1 MNEERYIQFEQYL
14 QEEMTVEERKKFE
27 KQVLE
32 DEEIAAEFSAFKEVL
47 AQLDNKFRYDEER
60 KTFSK
65 NLLDISDKYF
75 NKERPKRVLMRP
87 WYFAVAA
94 SVVVL
99 FGLFFFGYNP
109 NPSFNDYNHPEQAHF
124 TERSNTN
131 VNLIQAE
138 KAFNDGKFKEAV
150 PFFEAV
156 LKNHKTAEIQYYYG
170 VSLLQINE
178 YIKAETVFNELKS
191 GTSLY
196 REKSVWNLAL
206 IKLKHKDYKGCKQ
219 ILQTIS
225 QDFEYYDEVQELLRA
240 LE

>member
-1 MNEERYIQFEQYL
+1 MNEERYIQFDQYL

-27 KQVLE
+27 KQVSE
-32 DEEIAAEFSAFKEVL
+32 DDEVAAEFSAFKEVL

-60 KTFSK
+60 KAFSK
-65 NLLDISDKYF
+65 NLSDISDKYF
-75 NKERPKRVLMRP
+75 NKERPKWVLMRP
-87 WYFAVAA
+87 WYFAAAA
-94 SVVVL
+94 SVAIL
-99 FGLFFFGYNP
+99 FGLFFFGYNQ

-138 KAFNDGKFKEAV
+138 KAFNDNKFKEAV

-156 LKNHKTAEIQYYYG
+156 LKNNKTAEIQYYYG

-191 GTSLY
+191 GTSIY

-206 IKLKHKDYKGCKQ
+206 IKLKQKDYKACKQ